1 MTRQEFL
8 DSIESFSDLISFCNE
23 NDGYQEYTQNIYCN
37 EDYDMEIC
45 RRISE
50 YSDNDRWEDIRNWLD
65 SLPCGCD
72 YYEYDDDW
80 GEWTGLE
87 HEDLHER
94 VHELAQELD
103 EDGFF
108 DDEVEEQE
116 ADAVNEEPTPQT
128 ENTKPVEEENDLDM
142 DDFMSII
149 RIAV

>member
-8 DSIESFSDLISFCNE
+8 DSIESFSDLINFCNE
-23 NDGYQEYTQNIYCN
+23 NDGYQAYTQNIYNN

-50 YSDNDRWEDIRNWLD
+50 YSNNDRWEEIRDWLD
-65 SLPCGCD
+65 NLPCGCD

-80 GEWTGLE
+80 CEWKGLE
-87 HEDLHER
+87 DEDLHER

-116 ADAVNEEPTPQT
+116 ADAVNEELTPQT
-128 ENTKPVEEENDLDM
+128 ENTKPAEEENDLDM

>member
-8 DSIESFSDLISFCNE
+8 DSIESFSDLINFCNE
-23 NDGYQEYTQNIYCN
+23 NDIYQAYTQNIYDN

-50 YSDNDRWEDIRNWLD
+50 YSNNDSWEEIRDWLD
-65 SLPCGCD
+65 NLPCGCD
-72 YYEYDDDW
+72 YYEFDDDW
-80 GEWTGLE
+80 CEWKGLE
-87 HEDLHER
+87 DEDLHER

-116 ADAVNEEPTPQT
+116 ADAVNEELTPQT

>member
-8 DSIESFSDLISFCNE
+8 DSIESFSDLINFCNE
-23 NDGYQEYTQNIYCN
+23 NDGYQAYTQNIYDN

-50 YSDNDRWEDIRNWLD
+50 YSNENRWEEIRDWLD
-65 SLPCGCD
+65 NLPYGCD

-80 GEWTGLE
+80 SEWKGLE
-87 HEDLHER
+87 DEDLHER

-116 ADAVNEEPTPQT
+116 ADAVNEELTPQT